1 MLEIVKYGDPILAQI
16 AKEVSKFDYELEKR
30 IFEMHEAMIRDHGIG
45 LAAPQV
51 GDPRRIFIVGIE
63 DEPLRVFINP
73 RINAMSEQTSEYE
86 EGCLS
91 FPGLYFTVV
100 RPSAVEIEA
109 FDVSGKKFKLN
120 ADGLLARVI
129 QHEFDHLDG
138 ILFIERIS
146 PAKRRRA
153 LAHYDRMLSM

>member
-1 MLEIVKYGDPILAQI
+1 MLEIVKYGDPILVQT
-16 AKEVSKFDYELEKR
+16 AKEVSQFDYKLEKR
-30 IFEMHEAMIRDHGIG
+30 IFEMQEAMIRDHGIG

-51 GDPRRIFIVGIE
+51 GDSRRIFIVGIE

-73 RINAMSEQTSEYE
+73 RITATSEQTSEYE

-120 ADGLLARVI
+120 ADGLLSRVI

-153 LAHYDRMLSM
+153 LAHYDRMLNM

>member
-1 MLEIVKYGDPILAQI
+1 MLDIVLYGEPILIQKAQEI
-16 AKEVSKFDYELEKR
+16 KEFDHDLEKLAGD
-30 IFEMHEAMIRDHGIG
+30 MHDAMKRDHGIG

-51 GDPRRIFIVGIE
+51 GASKRLFVVGL
-63 DEPLRVFINP
+63 DNEPLRIFINP
-73 RINAMSEQTSEYE
+73 RIVAMSEKTSEYE

-100 RPSAVEIEA
+100 RPSAVDIEA
-109 FDVSGKKFKLN
+109 FDIRGKPFRLS

-129 QHEFDHLDG
+129 QHEYDHLDG
-138 ILFIERIS
+138 ILFIDRVS

-153 LAHYDRMLSM
+153 LAHYSRMLTM